1 MLCQLYGQ
9 KEAGTI
15 TQWVMEEITGQSRS
29 KRLVNAD
36 KEIEVSQRLAWK
48 HAMDELQQYKPVQYV
63 LQKAWFK
70 GMELF
75 VNEQVL
81 IPRPETEELVN
92 QILEE
97 KERRPAKTKILDI
110 GTGSGCIAISLKKY
124 WPAAEV
130 TACDISEGAL
140 QVAQKNAKAQDTDL
154 QLLHLDILDEKAW
167 SRLDKYDIIVSNPPY
182 IDPIERESMDLNVLN
197 FEPELALFT
206 AENDPLV
213 FYRRI
218 AQLGKKH
225 CRKGGLLFLEL
236 HEDRATEIKHVFE
249 ANGYSNCILRK
260 DLQGKWRML
269 SVQYQE

>member
-9 KEAGTI
+9 REAGTI
-15 TQWVMEEITGQSRS
+15 TQWVMEDITGHSRS
-29 KRLVNAD
+29 QRLVYAD
-36 KEIEVSQRLAWK
+36 KEVAATQMEALQ

-63 LQKAWFK
+63 LKKAWFK

-97 KERRPAKTKILDI
+97 KDRRPEKTKMLDI
-110 GTGSGCIAISLKKY
+110 GTGSGCIAIALKKY
-124 WPAAEV
+124 WPTAEV

-167 SRLDKYDIIVSNPPY
+167 SRLGEYDIIVSNPPY
-182 IDPIERESMDLNVLN
+182 IDPIERESIDPNVVN
-197 FEPELALFT
+197 YEPALALFA

-218 AQLGKKH
+218 AQLGKNH

-236 HEDRATEIKHVFE
+236 HEDRAAEIKRVFE
-249 ANGYSNCILRK
+249 ANGYSNCLLRK

-269 SVQYQE
+269 SVQCQE